1 MKKLKCIVTGN
12 WVYANEA
19 TLAKMVAAGTAKP
32 TSNPEVYTYTSRQG
46 LTLLAANA
54 GDLDKAKL
62 AASARVPG
70 KVRCTITGEL
80 MVVSKER
87 MAKLASA
94 HGGDEEK
101 VHATYVSRVAA
112 KLRESLSPKDKLFP
126 TLSPEERENI
136 DAQIRAL
143 AAENHL
149 PRASVPKGQGVKRT
163 PKKVVVPPATPTPT
177 GASDTTTTTHA
188 SEVPAEAPV
197 EVAAPAD
204 DTEVTGEIAS
214 TVEVK
219 AGDSVPPVSEGEE
232 TPKEKLSKRERKA
245 LAKLAATGA
254 TAE

>member
-46 LTLLAANA
+46 LTLLAANG
-54 GDLDKAKL
+54 GDLDKAKA

-70 KVRCTITGEL
+70 KVRCIVTGEL

-87 MAKLASA
+87 MTKLAAA

-126 TLSPEERENI
+126 TLSQEERENI

-143 AAENHL
+143 ADENRL

-163 PKKVVVPPATPTPT
+163 PKKVVVVLPPSASAT
-177 GASDTTTTTHA
+177 ASTSADPATTTTTDAPTSETPTTGDA
-188 SEVPAEAPV
+188 SP
-197 EVAAPAD
+197 
-204 DTEVTGEIAS
+204 EVTGEIAP
-214 TVEVK
+214 TVEVTS
-219 AGDSVPPVSEGEE
+219 GDSVPPAE
-232 TPKEKLSKRERKA
+232 TGDPAPKEKLSKRERKA
-245 LAKLAATGA
+245 LAKLEAAGA